1 MEVHYGAFQRQIG
14 DMVELTPEGE
24 KEIHKYKNNY
34 ADATKP
40 LSSKSVTGQHGI
52 WEICG
57 LV

>member
-1 MEVHYGAFQRQIG
+1 MGAFQRQIG

-24 KEIHKYKNNY
+24 KEIHQ
-34 ADATKP
+34 
-40 LSSKSVTGQHGI
+40 KSVTGQHGI

>member
-1 MEVHYGAFQRQIG
+1 MGAFQRQIG

-40 LSSKSVTGQHGI
+40 LSSKERNWST

>member
-1 MEVHYGAFQRQIG
+1 MGAFQRQIG

-40 LSSKSVTGQHGI
+40 LSSKSVTGQHGT